1 MYNHASLQA
10 HRLNYKRVSFFLLT
24 TKIKLSP
31 LKKHPIPMA
40 WNNGQF
46 NRTRIHNLFFFKE
59 ASHCWLVRA
68 PSCVST
74 EKCHFRSS
82 KGLQAMT
89 DSTTHVPSPSL
100 FHLVS
105 GTFCETADLQVA
117 PRTMNFFS
125 QMKSDILAYTWKNG
139 KPMFAEVE
147 ANFNLPALV

>member
-1 MYNHASLQA
+1 
-10 HRLNYKRVSFFLLT
+10 
-24 TKIKLSP
+24 
-31 LKKHPIPMA
+31 
-40 WNNGQF
+40 
-46 NRTRIHNLFFFKE
+46 
-59 ASHCWLVRA
+59 
-68 PSCVST
+68 
-74 EKCHFRSS
+74 
-82 KGLQAMT
+82 MT